1 MIVIAGYLNF
11 TADQTKPVK
20 QEAAAETAE
29 KIREEKIGME
39 KLASDL
45 CRYKRTGLQREGT
58 ATDVSESE
66 YLPCNTV

>member
-29 KIREEKIGME
+29 KIREEYIQAEEAEAGAE
-39 KLASDL
+39 ADYTS
-45 CRYKRTGLQREGT
+45 
-58 ATDVSESE
+58 
-66 YLPCNTV
+66 LPDED